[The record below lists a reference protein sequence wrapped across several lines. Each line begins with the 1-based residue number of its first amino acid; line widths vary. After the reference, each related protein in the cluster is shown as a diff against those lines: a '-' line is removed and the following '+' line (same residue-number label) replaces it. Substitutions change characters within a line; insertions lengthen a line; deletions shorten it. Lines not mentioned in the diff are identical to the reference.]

1 MNDYTI
7 IENLF
12 ENKNDVI
19 DFQSFEESNVIR
31 LNNNNN
37 GTYDNDTL
45 LFNTQTVS
53 SKLIDYSN
61 VYVLIECSAF
71 VRFAANDDEETVL
84 ETFTL
89 RNSDDIVQN
98 CEIKLNNTIISDEKN
113 CDRANLVNFILN
125 NSNTNTYDYRNLKKI
140 TDHTNINNDNNRF
153 ITGPHTILTQ
163 DNADNTAKH
172 TINFKFPIYLKDIND
187 FFRKI
192 NLLEFAEFDINLKI
206 KNPFIFTRANSS
218 FRINNAFLYINEIKL
233 NNSDNIKYL
242 KMIVTG
248 YTKKINYLENNIRTF
263 TNITNG
269 DQDFALHN
277 VRNCNSLYF
286 YGILNERATNN
297 QYQTPNKNFNKINCL
312 IDNIEI
318 DNGIVNNIQ
327 AYMNLK
333 DKSIH
338 NDRFLI
344 DYSDFIT
351 NYRIYSFDV
360 YRKIR
365 DDNTNK
371 FINITCNGV
380 TNTQSTVYVFYK
392 SYATITLKIDKQNGR
407 TVYKSY

>member
-12 ENKNDVI
+12 ENKNDII

-61 VYVLIECSAF
+61 AYVLIECSAL
-71 VRFAANDDEETVL
+71 VRFNANDTEETIL
-84 ETFTL
+84 GTFTL

-98 CEIKLNNTIISDEKN
+98 CEIKLNNTIISDEKH
-113 CDRANLVNFILN
+113 CDHANLVNFILN
-125 NSNTNTYDYRNLKKI
+125 NSNTNTFDYRNLKKI
-140 TDHTNINNDNNRF
+140 TNHETINNTNNRF

-163 DNADNTAKH
+163 NNADNTATH
-172 TINFKFPIYLKDIND
+172 VINFKFPIYLKDIND
-187 FFRKI
+187 FFRKVDI
-192 NLLEFAEFDINLKI
+192 LEFAEFDINLRI
-206 KNPFIFTRANSS
+206 KNPFIHTRANSS

-242 KMIVTG
+242 KMINTG
-248 YTKKINYLENNIRTF
+248 YTKKINYLENNIRIF
-263 TNITNG
+263 TNIANG
-269 DQDFALHN
+269 DQDFGIHN

-286 YGILNERATNN
+286 YGIVNTRVTNN
-297 QYQTPNKNFNKINCL
+297 QYQTPDKNFNKINCL

-318 DNGIVNNIQ
+318 DNGIANNIQ

-338 NDRFLI
+338 NDSFLI

-380 TNTQSTVYVFYK
+380 TDNLSTVYVFYK
-392 SYATITLKIDKQNGR
+392 SYATITLKIDKQNGM
-407 TVYKSY
+407 TVYKNY